1 MSKKLLRRTKQ
12 TDKDYFG
19 YYDPRHRIPEEHI
32 QSLTDDGVNWLLM
45 TVVNI
50 ELAEGHKAGL
60 SSEDL
65 QKKIN
70 QQWKFCENW
79 IKADAFIRECFGPKD
94 ETTDL

>member
-1 MSKKLLRRTKQ
+1 MELLRTKPS
-12 TDKDYFG
+12 DKDYFG
-19 YYDPRHRIPEEHI
+19 YYDPRYRLPEDHI
-32 QSLTDDGVNWLLM
+32 QSLTEDGVNWLLM

-60 SSEDL
+60 TSEDL
-65 QKKIN
+65 LKKISK
-70 QQWKFCENW
+70 QWKFCENW